1 MGRGGVSPSH
11 FFYDMGFAEAA
22 AYLRGLESRT
32 RNEWERVRVILGGL
46 GKEIKLPWDN
56 SEPVEIDEKELE
68 ELRKRAKEI
77 KL

>member
-56 SEPVEIDEKELE
+56 SESVEIDEKELE